1 MRRVLIAVWALTL
14 TAVVAVT
21 PSLYRIPDNKVVV
34 EGAAVTFICNATG
47 NPTPNITWLKDD
59 KTMGRG
65 KNLTF
70 VANRNSSGEYWCI
83 ADSGS
88 NATGNVSAKLNVLFP
103 PRFTI
108 VPSDQMVVEKD
119 QVTFACSATGNPVP
133 NITWIKDGKTVQEGD
148 VLSFEATRNHSGI
161 YQCLADNGVEKSI
174 ETNFSFLVQFGPD
187 LVETPSD
194 QTVTEGNQITFQCRG
209 VGNPAPEINWIK
221 DGEHMGEGE
230 TLTVVALRNDSGVY
244 WCVAEND
251 LGDTA
256 NASASLDVQ
265 FGPDLVETPSDQTV
279 TEGNQITFQCRG
291 VGNPAPEI
299 NWIKDGEHMGEGET
313 LTVVALRNDSGVYW
327 CVAENDLGDT
337 ANASASL
344 DVQFGPDLVETPSD
358 QTVTE
363 GNQITFEC
371 RGVGNPA
378 PEINWIKDGEHMG
391 EGETLTV
398 VALRNDSG
406 VYWCVAENDF
416 SDTANASASL
426 DVQFAPSFTIVPSDQ
441 TVMEE
446 DQVMFNCSA
455 TGNPV
460 PNISWIKD
468 GKTVGEGDVF
478 SFEATRGHSGIY
490 RCLADNG
497 IEENIEISF
506 SFNVQYLPTLDSKPS
521 NQTVMEGDKATL
533 HCNATGNPAPSVRWI
548 KNGKTVGNED
558 LLSFVTKRNDSGK
571 YWCLAENGLSSFVT
585 AMAYLDVQFGPEL
598 VETPYDQTITEGNQ
612 ITFQCQGVGN
622 PAPEINWIKDGEH
635 MGEGETLTVD
645 GLRNDSGE
653 YWCVAGNG
661 LGDTANASASLDVQ
675 FAPSFTIVP
684 SDQTVMEED
693 QVNFTC
699 SATGNPVP
707 NITWIKDGKTV
718 SEGDVFSFEAT
729 RGHSGNY
736 RCLADNG
743 IEENIEISFSFNV
756 QFGPELVE
764 TPSDQ
769 TITEGNQITFQ
780 CQGVGNPAP
789 EINWIKDGEHM
800 GEGETLTVDGLRNDS
815 GEYWCVAGNGLGD
828 TANARASL
836 DVQFAPSFTIV
847 PCDQTVME
855 EDQVMFN
862 CSATG
867 NPVPNITWIKDGK
880 TVGEGDVFSF
890 EATRGHS
897 GNYRCLADNGI
908 EENIEI
914 SFSFNVQYLRTLDWK
929 PSNQTVME
937 GAKATLHCNATGN
950 PAPSVRWIKDGKT
963 VGNEDLLS
971 FVTKR
976 NDSGKYWCLAENG
989 LSSTVTAIAY
999 LDVQYPSSFTSKPI
1013 DKTVKEGVDINF
1025 HCAVN
1030 GKPTPNVTWIKDGK
1044 IIGSGDM
1051 LTITAYKNQS
1061 GKYWC
1066 SAYNGLGERVN
1077 ASANLNVQFKPKQ
1090 TNLSVN
1096 VDVLKPVPFGASIEF
1111 SCTTHSHPHA
1121 QEFKF
1126 YRDEKLLVSNST
1138 GIYNLRLERSGL
1150 YSCVPFNSAGEGK
1163 RATLRINV
1171 NAWQPSFENLLFG
1184 PFYLF
1189 KGIQARLPCKP
1200 SAEPSPTI
1208 KWLKDGV
1215 ALRYV
1220 ENGSYSLNS
1229 DGTLVI
1235 NKVDDSDSGRY
1246 TCVAEN
1252 YFGKA
1257 NVTASGI
1264 LLERTKLVR
1273 KPQNG
1278 TVAEGSSLKLP
1289 CMASKDPNLELRYIW
1304 KKDGA
1309 VIMDASNSEWQ
1320 EKGFVLTLSNIG
1332 FQDAGVYT
1340 CVAHTPEP
1348 RVSEDMASAVVSIEG
1363 APFPPTNVQITDCS
1377 SNRTNISW
1385 TPNLSN
1391 RTQETHYLIEQE
1403 TNHEPF
1409 SFKVIYNV
1417 TNPNSTSLT
1426 LELPAWS
1433 TLRFRVRAVSN
1444 VKLSRPSEATA
1455 EGICITPVGVP
1466 QMYPMNLR
1474 GTAKKANELSIT
1486 WTPMPKTKWNAPGCY
1501 YMLKYRQ
1508 KNLRGDWRTEKIGD
1522 PDVDVFSVSDPGY
1535 YQPWEFKICAGNHQG
1550 LGPESPISWSFSGQ
1564 NAPDVKPDGAG
1575 TQSVNAT
1582 SVALAWKP
1590 VTLNRGSVDGY
1601 KIYYWVNSRSVIS
1614 RRRREAIPT
1623 NANFLVVQGGE
1634 TRKATLLGLKPYTN
1648 YRVVVKAFNTG
1659 GEGPASA
1666 PVLVT
1671 TSEGE
1676 PGPPSDLKTYAF
1688 GEYILVT
1695 WKQPKVPN
1703 GIITN
1708 YQVKCQEYN
1717 GSVVKVANVTPSVFK
1732 ELLGDLAF
1740 EKSYEL
1746 EVTAKTSKGWGESA
1760 RTVAKTVKRSVPAKP
1775 KVPEV
1780 VESGEGAVTVT
1791 YNFDVGGG
1799 WTSEFKVLYRKKG
1812 EGGEFQETDWV
1823 DYFSTETVEITGL
1836 ESKSYEFK
1844 TVGRNA
1850 VGTSTESDIVELKPE
1865 AASVVGRPV
1874 DSPSVYNSDWFI
1886 TLMVISAGTLVLLA
1900 IIFIYRRCR
1909 RRSRAN
1915 FKVSEHENEPEKQY
1929 IEPGSI
1935 STEIKRR
1942 EDWKKSLQNRLEVE
1956 SQDSLDEYGGNTP
1969 YFTEEGS
1976 FVGDLTK
1983 GSNRRSIYDEISSPA
1998 V

>member
-34 EGAAVTFICNATG
+34 EGVAVTFICNATG

-59 KTMGRG
+59 RTMGRG

-161 YQCLADNGVEKSI
+161 YQCLADNGIEKSI

-230 TLTVVALRNDSGVY
+230 TLTLVAL
-244 WCVAEND
+244 
-251 LGDTA
+251 
-256 NASASLDVQ
+256 
-265 FGPDLVETPSDQTV
+265 
-279 TEGNQITFQCRG
+279 
-291 VGNPAPEI
+291 
-299 NWIKDGEHMGEGET
+299 K
-313 LTVVALRNDSGVYW
+313 
-327 CVAENDLGDT
+327 
-337 ANASASL
+337 
-344 DVQFGPDLVETPSD
+344 
-358 QTVTE
+358 
-363 GNQITFEC
+363 
-371 RGVGNPA
+371 
-378 PEINWIKDGEHMG
+378 
-391 EGETLTV
+391 
-398 VALRNDSG
+398 NDSG

-460 PNISWIKD
+460 PNITWIKD

-497 IEENIEISF
+497 IEKNIEISF
-506 SFNVQYLPTLDSKPS
+506 LLNVQYLPTLDSKPSNQTVMEGAKATLHCNATGNPAPSVRWIKDGKTVGNEDLLSFVTKRNDSGKYWCLAENGLSSTVTAMAYLDVQFGPELVETPSDQTITEGNQITFQCQGVGNPAPEINWIKDGEHMGEGETLTVDGLRNDSGEYWCVAGNGLGDTANASASLDVQFAPSFTIVPSDQTVMEEDQVMFNCSATGNPVPNITWIKDWKTVGEGDVFSFEATRGHSGKYRCLADNGIEKNIETSFLFNVQYLPTLDSKPS

-598 VETPYDQTITEGNQ
+598 VETPSHQTITEGNQ

-622 PAPEINWIKDGEH
+622 PAPEINWIKDGER

-693 QVNFTC
+693 QV
-699 SATGNPVP
+699 
-707 NITWIKDGKTV
+707 
-718 SEGDVFSFEAT
+718 
-729 RGHSGNY
+729 
-736 RCLADNG
+736 
-743 IEENIEISFSFNV
+743 
-756 QFGPELVE
+756 
-764 TPSDQ
+764 
-769 TITEGNQITFQ
+769 
-780 CQGVGNPAP
+780 
-789 EINWIKDGEHM
+789 
-800 GEGETLTVDGLRNDS
+800 
-815 GEYWCVAGNGLGD
+815 
-828 TANARASL
+828 
-836 DVQFAPSFTIV
+836 
-847 PCDQTVME
+847 
-855 EDQVMFN
+855 MFN

-867 NPVPNITWIKDGK
+867 NPVPNISWIKDGK

-914 SFSFNVQYLRTLDWK
+914 SFSFNVQYLPTLDSE

-971 FVTKR
+971 IVTER

-989 LSSTVTAIAY
+989 LSSTVTAMAY

-1126 YRDEKLLVSNST
+1126 YRDEKLLGSKST
-1138 GIYNLRLERSGL
+1138 GIYNLRLEKSGL

-1273 KPQNG
+1273 KPENR
-1278 TVAEGSSLKLP
+1278 TVAEGSSLKLR
-1289 CMASKDPNLELRYIW
+1289 CMASKDPNLEMRYIW

-1309 VIMDASNSEWQ
+1309 VIMDVSNSEWQ
-1320 EKGFVLTLSNIG
+1320 EKDFVLTLSNIG

-1391 RTQETHYLIEQE
+1391 RTQVTHHLIEQE

-1455 EGICITPVGVP
+1455 EGICTTPVGVP

-1474 GTAKKANELSIT
+1474 GIAEKANELSIT
-1486 WTPMPKTKWNAPGCY
+1486 WTPMSKTKWNAPGCY
-1501 YMLKYRQ
+1501 YMLKYREE
-1508 KNLRGDWRTEKIGD
+1508 NLPGRDWRTEKIGD
-1522 PDVDVFSVSDPGY
+1522 PSVHVFSVSDPGY

-1550 LGPESPISWSFSGQ
+1550 LGPESPISRSFSGQ
-1564 NAPDVKPDGAG
+1564 DAPDVKPDGAG

-1623 NANFLVVQGGE
+1623 NANLLVVQGGE

-1717 GSVVKVANVTPSVFK
+1717 GSVVKEANVQPSVFK
-1732 ELLGDLAF
+1732 KLLDDLAF

-1780 VESGEGAVTVT
+1780 VESGEGAVIVT
-1791 YNFDVGGG
+1791 YKFDVGGG
-1799 WTSEFKVLYRKKG
+1799 WTSEFKVFYRKKG

-1909 RRSRAN
+1909 RRRKAN